1 MRLKK
6 VGVLLLVLVLS
17 MSLVLT
23 GCGGTKEPEKN
34 VIKIGVVQPLTGAI
48 AYGGQAAANGT
59 ILAAKDINAK
69 GGIDVG
75 GKKYQVELIIEDD
88 KGVPKESAAAAT
100 KLISK
105 DNVPLILGTFT
116 SSSSFAMAEIC
127 NREEVPMLSPLSSA
141 ATLTS
146 SGFKYFFR
154 GRVTTHNNI
163 KDAASFWVNVGPYKK
178 IAMLAINDDWGKGDL
193 KSYPEEWKKIGAET
207 TAIETF
213 DQGQTDFYP
222 VLSKMLATKPDALF
236 ITASTEPAALI
247 FKQARELNPTI
258 PLMTSGGIDPVKCA
272 ELAGKAI
279 EGVWF
284 WSTDPPMTPEIAAF
298 DKRYKEEFKV
308 ESMSNAKSGYDT
320 MMLAAKAISAAG
332 TVTDSKK
339 IRDAMS
345 KTEYDGYAGHYNFS
359 ETGDSFLKMSFGLF
373 TKGGNGAFEIYSEAP
388 KK

>member
-1 MRLKK
+1 M
-6 VGVLLLVLVLS
+6 LLLVLVLS
-17 MSLVLT
+17 MSLLLT
-23 GCGGTKEPEKN
+23 GCGGGAKKEN
-34 VIKIGVVQPLTGAI
+34 IMKIGVVQPLTGAI

-75 GKKYQVELIIEDD
+75 GKKYKIELVIEDD

-141 ATLTS
+141 LKLTS

-154 GRVTTHNNI
+154 GRVTTENNI
-163 KDAASFWVNVGPYKK
+163 KDAAKFWVSVGPYKK
-178 IAMLAINDDWGKGDL
+178 IGMLAINDDWGKGDL
-193 KSYPEEWKKIGAET
+193 AAYPKEWAALGAEA
-207 TAIETF
+207 TATETF

-222 VLSKMLATKPDALF
+222 VLQKILKTKPEALF

-247 FKQARELNPTI
+247 FKQIRELDPKI
-258 PLMTSGGIDPVKCA
+258 PIMTSGGIDPVKCA

-279 EGVWF
+279 EGIWF
-284 WSTDPPMTPEIAAF
+284 WSTDPPKTPAIAEF

-332 TVTDSKK
+332 TTTDSKK

-345 KTEYDGYAGHYNFS
+345 KTEYDGYAGHYNFD
-359 ETGDSFLKMSFGLF
+359 ETGNSFLKMSFGYF
-373 TKGGNGAFEIYSEAP
+373 TPGGNGAFEIFSEAP

>member
-6 VGVLLLVLVLS
+6 VGVLLLVLLLS
-17 MSLVLT
+17 MSLMLS
-23 GCGGTKEPEKN
+23 GCGGKAATSQK
-34 VIKIGVVQPLTGAI
+34 VIKLGVVQPLTGAI

-59 ILAAKDINAK
+59 ILAAEELNAK
-69 GGIDVG
+69 GGIDIKG
-75 GKKYQVELIIEDD
+75 EKYKIELVIEDD

-105 DNVPLILGTFT
+105 DKVPLIIGTFT

-127 NREEVPMLSPLSSA
+127 NREEVPMISPLSSA
-141 ATLTS
+141 EKLTT

-154 GRVTTHNNI
+154 GRVTTHNNA
-163 KDAASFWVNVGPYKK
+163 KNAANFWAEVGPNKK

-193 KSYPEEWKKIGAET
+193 VTYPPLWEQVGTQT
-207 TAIETF
+207 TAKETF

-247 FKQARELNPTI
+247 FKQARELDPKI
-258 PLMTSGGIDPVKCA
+258 LLMTSGGIDPVKTA

-284 WSTDPPMTPEIAAF
+284 WSVDPPMTPEIADF
-298 DKRYKEEFKV
+298 DKRYKARFNLD
-308 ESMSNAKSGYDT
+308 SMSNAKSGYDV
-320 MMLAAKAISAAG
+320 MMLVAKALTAG
-332 TVTDSKK
+332 GTATDSKL

-345 KTEYDGYAGHYNFS
+345 KTEYDGYAGHYNFN
-359 ETGDSFLKMSFGLF
+359 EGGDSFLKMSFGQF
-373 TKGGNGAFEIYSEAP
+373 TVGGNGAFTIVAEAP